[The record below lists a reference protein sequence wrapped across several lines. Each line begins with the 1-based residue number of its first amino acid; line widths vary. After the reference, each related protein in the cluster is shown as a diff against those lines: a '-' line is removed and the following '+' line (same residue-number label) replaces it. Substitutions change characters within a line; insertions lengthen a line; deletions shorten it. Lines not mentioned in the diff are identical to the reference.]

1 MKTKK
6 IKPNSRII
14 KIAAVSLGII
24 LLAFFLKNQVVAAW
38 VNGQPIW
45 RRNYNKTLVKV
56 AGKQAMDNLT
66 TQSMVLSEAKKQK
79 VDVTKDEIDAEIKRL
94 EEMLTGQGQNLD
106 ELLAAQNLTRKDIT
120 EEIRMQKLIEKLVGP
135 IEVSDEEIDA
145 YIKDNQESF
154 TKTTNIEELKPS
166 LKKQLEQQKL
176 SEKVQELVAK
186 LQQEAKVLSWI

>member
-6 IKPNSRII
+6 IKPNSKII

-24 LLAFFLKNQVVAAW
+24 LLAFFLKNQVVVAW
-38 VNGQPIW
+38 VNGRPIW
-45 RRNYNKTLVKV
+45 RRDYNKTVVKI

-79 VDVTKDEIDAEIKRL
+79 VDVTQDEIEAEIKRL

-120 EEIRMQKLIEKLVGP
+120 EEIRMQKLIEKLVGSA
-135 IEVSDEEIDA
+135 EVSDEEVDT
-145 YIKDNQESF
+145 YIADN
-154 TKTTNIEELKPS
+154 KTMFDKTAKIKELKPS
-166 LKKQLEQQKL
+166 IKKQLEQQKL
-176 SEKVQELVAK
+176 SGKIQELVAK